1 MGPPRV
7 SVLGVITAR
16 GGSKGIPGKNLK
28 LLGGRPLIAYTID
41 AARQSGALDR
51 LILSTDDPAIAE
63 VGRSMGCEVPF
74 IRPAD
79 LALDQTPHLP
89 VMQHAVEWLAANDG
103 YRPDL
108 VLILQPT
115 SPLRRAE
122 HVREA
127 VSLAQTSGA
136 DSVVGVSAVPVHY
149 HPLRTL
155 RVDPDG
161 TAVLFVSGKSVR
173 HRDKRRQD
181 LPPVWA
187 MNGAIYVFR
196 TGTLFDPEPSLFG
209 ERSVAYPMPHPSG
222 LSIDDPD
229 DWTEVERH
237 LAQAMREHAR
247 G

>member
-1 MGPPRV
+1 V
-7 SVLGVITAR
+7 KVLGVITAR
-16 GGSKGIPGKNLK
+16 SGSKGIPGKNLK
-28 LLGGRPLIAYTID
+28 LLGGRPLIAYTI
-41 AARQSGALDR
+41 AAAQESGVLDR
-51 LILSTDDPAIAE
+51 VILSTDDSDIAA
-63 VGRSMGCEVPF
+63 VAQSLGCEVPF

-79 LALDQTPHLP
+79 LALDGTPHLP
-89 VMQHAVEWLAANDG
+89 VMQHAIDWLAGNGG

-108 VLILQPT
+108 VMILQPT

-127 VSLAQTSGA
+127 VALAQTSGA

-155 RVDPDG
+155 RLEPDG
-161 TAVLFVSGKSVR
+161 TAVLFVSGDPIR
-173 HRDKRRQD
+173 RRDKRRQD

-196 TGTLFDPEPSLFG
+196 TETLFEPDPSLFG
-209 ERSVAYPMPHPSG
+209 ARSVAYIMRHPSG

-237 LAQAMREHAR
+237 LSHSITGHAR

>member
-1 MGPPRV
+1 MK
-7 SVLGVITAR
+7 VLGVITAR

-28 LLGGRPLIAYTID
+28 LLAGRPLIAYTID

-51 LILSTDDPAIAE
+51 LILSTDDSMIAD
-63 VGRSMGCEVPF
+63 VARSMECEVPF
-74 IRPAD
+74 IRPAE
-79 LALDQTPHLP
+79 LALDSTPHLP
-89 VMQHAVEWLAANDG
+89 VMQHAVEWLAANEG
-103 YRPDL
+103 YQPDL
-108 VLILQPT
+108 VIILQPT

-136 DSVVGVSAVPVHY
+136 DSVIGVSAVPIHY

-155 RVDPDG
+155 RVAPDG
-161 TAVLFVSGKSVR
+161 TAVLFVSGEPVR
-173 HRDKRRQD
+173 RRDKRRQD

-196 TGTLFDPEPSLFG
+196 TGTLFDPDPSLFG
-209 ERSVAYPMPHPSG
+209 KRSVAYPMQHPSG
-222 LSIDDPD
+222 LSLDDPD
-229 DWTEVERH
+229 DWIEVERH
-237 LAQAMREHAR
+237 LAHAMREHAR

>member
-1 MGPPRV
+1 V
-7 SVLGVITAR
+7 KVLGVVTAR

-63 VGRSMGCEVPF
+63 AAHTLGCEVPF
-74 IRPAD
+74 LRPSE
-79 LALDQTPHLP
+79 LARDDTPHLP
-89 VMQHAVEWLAANDG
+89 VMQHAVEWLAANEG

-108 VLILQPT
+108 VMILQPT

-127 VSLAQTSGA
+127 VALARASDA
-136 DSVVGVSAVPVHY
+136 DSVVGVSAVPAHQ

-161 TAVLFVSGKSVR
+161 TAVLFVTGEPIR
-173 HRDKRRQD
+173 RRDKRRQD
-181 LPPVWA
+181 LPPVWT
-187 MNGAIYVFR
+187 MNGAIYLFR
-196 TGTLFDPEPSLFG
+196 TRTLFDPEPSMFG
-209 ERSVAYPMPHPSG
+209 ARSVAYVMHHPSG

-229 DWTEVERH
+229 DWADVEHH
-237 LAQAMREHAR
+237 LAQAGQAR

>member
-1 MGPPRV
+1 V

-136 DSVVGVSAVPVHY
+136 DSVGAWAPCPSTTTRFGRCGSTPTAPRFCSSAASPSDIATSAA
-149 HPLRTL
+149 RTC
-155 RVDPDG
+155 
-161 TAVLFVSGKSVR
+161 
-173 HRDKRRQD
+173 RRC
-181 LPPVWA
+181 
-187 MNGAIYVFR
+187 GR
-196 TGTLFDPEPSLFG
+196 
-209 ERSVAYPMPHPSG
+209 
-222 LSIDDPD
+222 
-229 DWTEVERH
+229 
-237 LAQAMREHAR
+237 
-247 G
+247 

>member
-1 MGPPRV
+1 V
-7 SVLGVITAR
+7 KVLGVITAR

-41 AARQSGALDR
+41 AARQSGVLDR
-51 LILSTDDPAIAE
+51 LVLSTDDPAIAE
-63 VGRSMGCEVPF
+63 AARGLGCEVPF
-74 IRPAD
+74 LRPPE
-79 LALDQTPHLP
+79 LARDDTPHLP
-89 VMQHAVEWLAANDG
+89 VMQHAVEWLAANDN
-103 YRPDL
+103 YRPDF
-108 VLILQPT
+108 VMILQPT

-122 HVREA
+122 HVRGA

-136 DSVVGVSAVPVHY
+136 DSVVGVSAVPAHY

-155 RVDPDG
+155 RVDADG
-161 TAVLFVSGKSVR
+161 TATLFVTGEPVR
-173 HRDKRRQD
+173 RRDKRRQD

-187 MNGAIYVFR
+187 MNGAMYLFR
-196 TGTLFDPEPSLFG
+196 TDTLFDREPSLFG
-209 ERSVAYPMPHPSG
+209 ARSVAYVMRHPSG

-237 LAQAMREHAR
+237 LAQAITGQGR

>member
-1 MGPPRV
+1 V
-7 SVLGVITAR
+7 KVLGVITAR

-41 AARQSGALDR
+41 AARQSDVFDR
-51 LILSTDDPAIAE
+51 LILSTDEAAIAE
-63 VGRSMGCEVPF
+63 AAQALGCEVPF
-74 IRPAD
+74 LRPPE
-79 LALDQTPHLP
+79 LARDDTPHLP

-103 YRPDL
+103 YRPGL
-108 VLILQPT
+108 VMILQPT

-122 HVREA
+122 QMREA

-155 RVDPDG
+155 RVDADG
-161 TAVLFVSGKSVR
+161 TATLFVTGEPVR
-173 HRDKRRQD
+173 RRDKRRQD

-187 MNGAIYVFR
+187 MNGAIYLFR
-196 TGTLFDPEPSLFG
+196 ARTLLDPEPSLFG
-209 ERSVAYPMPHPSG
+209 ARSAAYVMPHPSG

-237 LAQAMREHAR
+237 LAQAITGR
-247 G
+247 GCG